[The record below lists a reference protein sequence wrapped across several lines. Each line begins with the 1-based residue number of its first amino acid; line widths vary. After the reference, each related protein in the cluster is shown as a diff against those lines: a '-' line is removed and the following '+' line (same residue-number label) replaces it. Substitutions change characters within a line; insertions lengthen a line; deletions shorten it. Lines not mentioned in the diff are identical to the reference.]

1 MRWLDGI
8 TNSMDMS
15 LGRLWELVITGKP
28 RVLQFMVSQRVGHDW
43 ATELNRTELNS
54 HQQCMIVPFSPYPLQ
69 HLLFVDF
76 LMVAILTGVR
86 WYLIVLIC
94 IFLTISRVEQLFVC
108 LLDIWMFSLE
118 RWLFRSSVHFWIGL
132 FVFLILSCK
141 SWLYILNINPLSVTS
156 FANIFSHSVV
166 CCLIWLIVSFS
177 MQKAFKL
184 RFHLYIFAF
193 ISFTLYS
200 SKKILLQF
208 ISECSISVHF

>member
-141 SWLYILNINPLSVTS
+141 SWLYI
-156 FANIFSHSVV
+156 
-166 CCLIWLIVSFS
+166 
-177 MQKAFKL
+177 
-184 RFHLYIFAF
+184 FAF